1 MAILKINDKDYE
13 AKCTFKFDRL
23 ADKMYSSENKDG
35 DKVSGFMNVYMNLL
49 QYDNKYLLAFWNC
62 ALDYMGKDKKP
73 KLEEIE
79 EAIEKRIEEDGDTE
93 LLFKEAF
100 NTVDQSGFFKKQAK
114 NFWKDFELMKDLG
127 KTKEEKAE
135 NLKVYNALQAAKSE
149 LTE

>member
-1 MAILKINDKDYE
+1 MAILVINDKDFE

-23 ADKMYSSENKDG
+23 ADKMYSSEDKEGNKM
-35 DKVSGFMNVYMNLL
+35 SGFMNVYMNLL

-62 ALDYMGKDKKP
+62 ALDYMGKEKP
-73 KLEEIE
+73 KLEDIE

-93 LLFKEAF
+93 QLFKEAF

-127 KTKEEKAE
+127 KTEEEKAE
-135 NLKVYNALQAAKSE
+135 NLKVYNALQGAKKE